1 MGAAVVAHKRAAL
14 VRKRA
19 GDLEGAKE
27 ELRQAKAFERR
38 LEEAEEAEAM
48 GLQPLD
54 MLMRA
59 GHTPAGGG
67 HREAPGGDTPRRPLA
82 PGELHAMMVEV
93 GQADDGAVP
102 DVDSDDEKDPEILA
116 ALREMGWQD
125 DRAERA
131 AAGGPPRGG
140 GERRREEAGERLE
153 GLAGRSQDVVARREA
168 LTQEALGHKREA
180 LARKS
185 GVDIEGAKAALARA
199 KLVEQQLERAEE
211 QEAAGGGALERL
223 QARGGAPGR
232 GGPGGGLD
240 LAQVARL
247 LEGGDEEVAVTEED
261 EQDPDILAALRDMGW
276 QEPPPAPPQRST
288 ENDLTPARR
297 AQRGGPA
304 GASGRASPEQLL
316 QQAATLKRQ
325 ALGLRRQGKM
335 EEWRAALQEAQA
347 LEQEAQQAK
356 TQAGVREREGGPGGG
371 AARRGAGAVAGEDE
385 SDVEETEEDET
396 DPALLAALHAM
407 GWQDDPPPAPSG
419 PPGATWQPAGPRE
432 SMPQGPTPVSAAP
445 LLADLF
451 SSPFDPPSPSP
462 GSSIQARGGPAGGS
476 HAGGSEGRQSAP
488 AAGSSASKREGA
500 AAGLSGRSG
509 AGPQLDN
516 RRLAGEAAAVAETPP
531 PYYWPDSTP
540 SVAPSPP
547 SPPAPIPVRP
557 GLSTGV
563 TDGAGV
569 SALEEQIRAGKQAA
583 VRLKREGRLEEA
595 RAALMQAKRKERELE
610 TRSGGGQGIEATQS
624 TGGTGGAAGDQAAP
638 GREAVAA
645 AGIEETEEDEVAVKD
660 AFDPQMVA
668 ALKGLGWTDEQI
680 RGSMGGGV
688 GKAETGP
695 RRASAAPV
703 GGNGGNGTG
712 GRGSPQE
719 MPGAGDQSGI
729 RGRLKE
735 RIRGA
740 KRKVVELK
748 RAGRQQEALAL
759 FKEVKLLEKQLG

>member
-14 VRKRA
+14 ARKRA

-27 ELRQAKAFERR
+27 ELRQAKVIERR
-38 LEEAEEAEAM
+38 LEEAEEAEAV

-59 GHTPAGGG
+59 GHTPAGGA
-67 HREAPGGDTPRRPLA
+67 HREALGGDTPRRPLA
-82 PGELHAMMVEV
+82 PGELHRMMVDV

-102 DVDSDDEKDPEILA
+102 EVDSDDEKDPEILA

-125 DRAERA
+125 DKAERA
-131 AAGGPPRGG
+131 TAGGPPRGG

-153 GLAGRSQDVVARREA
+153 GLAGRAQDVVARREA
-168 LTQEALGHKREA
+168 LRQEALGHKREA
-180 LARKS
+180 LARKR
-185 GVDIEGAKAALARA
+185 GGDIEGARAALARA
-199 KLVEQQLERAEE
+199 KLVEQQLERAED
-211 QEAAGGGALERL
+211 QEAAGGAALERL

-232 GGPGGGLD
+232 GGPGGRVD

-247 LEGGDEEVAVTEED
+247 LEGRDEEVAVTEED

-276 QEPPPAPPQRST
+276 QEPPPVPLQRST
-288 ENDLTPARR
+288 ESDLTPARR
-297 AQRGGPA
+297 PQRGGPA

-316 QQAATLKRQ
+316 QQAGTLKRQ
-325 ALGLRRQGKM
+325 ALGLRRQGRM

-356 TQAGVREREGGPGGG
+356 TQAGAREREGGPGGG
-371 AARRGAGAVAGEDE
+371 AARRGARAVAGEDE
-385 SDVEETEEDET
+385 SDVEVTEEDET

-407 GWQDDPPPAPSG
+407 GWQDDAPPAPSG
-419 PPGATWQPAGPRE
+419 PPGASWQPAGPGE
-432 SMPQGPTPVSAAP
+432 STPQGPTPIRAGP
-445 LLADLF
+445 LPADLF
-451 SSPFDPPSPSP
+451 SSPFDLPSPSP
-462 GSSIQARGGPAGGS
+462 GSSIQARGGPAGGP
-476 HAGGSEGRQSAP
+476 AGEGRQSAP
-488 AAGSSASKREGA
+488 AAGSRASKREGA
-500 AAGLSGRSG
+500 AAGPSGRSG
-509 AGPQLDN
+509 VGPQLDN
-516 RRLAGEAAAVAETPP
+516 RRLAGEAAAVAETAP

-540 SVAPSPP
+540 PVPP
-547 SPPAPIPVRP
+547 SPPAPPASITPVRP
-557 GLSTGV
+557 GLSTGE
-563 TDGAGV
+563 TDGASV
-569 SALEEQIRAGKQAA
+569 AALKEQIRAGKQAA

-610 TRSGGGQGIEATQS
+610 TRGGGGQGIEATQS
-624 TGGTGGAAGDQAAP
+624 TGSKGGAAGDQAAP
-638 GREAVAA
+638 GREAVAE
-645 AGIEETEEDEVAVKD
+645 AGNAETEEDEVAVED

-680 RGSMGGGV
+680 RGSMGGGL

-695 RRASAAPV
+695 RSASAAPV
-703 GGNGGNGTG
+703 GGNGGNSTG
-712 GRGSPQE
+712 GQGTPQE
-719 MPGAGDQSGI
+719 MPGGGDRSAE
-729 RGRLKE
+729 RGRLEE
-735 RIRGA
+735 RIRGG